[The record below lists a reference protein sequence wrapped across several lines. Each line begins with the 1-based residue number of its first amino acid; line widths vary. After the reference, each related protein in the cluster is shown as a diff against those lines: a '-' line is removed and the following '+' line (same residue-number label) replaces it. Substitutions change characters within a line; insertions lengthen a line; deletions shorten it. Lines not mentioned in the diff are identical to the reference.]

1 MSKFK
6 LRNEYNFNKKEDIVT
21 SLLKAR
27 GISDIQEFLSPSINV
42 LNSAYLLCY
51 SGKVADRIL
60 KAIKN
65 GERICISADPD
76 SDGVCSTALMVRYIS
91 KFTNNYYISYAQRSE
106 GHGVEYQLEFI
117 DKDTTDLLIVLDS
130 STNSTEACEELSQ
143 HMDIVILDHHDVE
156 NENPYA
162 TIVNPKNDITYPNK
176 NISGVGV
183 VYKVLQV
190 LDEMLGSG
198 EVDDYIDLVA
208 VGMYADMMPMDVL
221 ENRYLVIQ
229 GMKNI
234 KNPGILKI
242 LELANVSTNKVNSQ
256 TIGFTIS
263 PLLNGCARKDKLEL
277 GIELLICDDDQRCT
291 ELVMEMRALN
301 DERRQEEKALFE
313 SYLEK
318 IDPEDKVLIA
328 IDENASKNFNGLI
341 ANKLSQEFH
350 RPAIVMR
357 DHMGSLAGSY
367 RGYGTF
373 DMKGFLNRKEIRKL
387 IKYALGHPSAGG
399 VGLKSS
405 NFKAFKETM
414 NKLLKHY
421 NFDSEVYYDYEI
433 DASLIT
439 SKLVKQIQEFDYCS
453 GQGFPPAMFLVK
465 EIFVED
471 NEDVVVMGKN
481 RDTVKIKSCD
491 LDVIKFK
498 TNEKWASD
506 VGMMDTIE
514 VVGQLSLNEWEKW
527 NKEVVTTIQVVAE
540 TYSIV

>member
-6 LRNEYNFNKKEDIVT
+6 LRNKYDFNKKEDIVT

-42 LNSAYLLCY
+42 LNDAHLL
-51 SGKVADRIL
+51 GNIIVVANRIL
-60 KAIKN
+60 QAIKN
-65 GERICISADPD
+65 NERICISADPD
-76 SDGVCSTALMVRYIS
+76 SDGICCTAVMVRFIS
-91 KFTNNYYISYAQRSE
+91 KFTNNYYVSYAQRSE

-117 DKDTTDLLIVLDS
+117 DKESTDLLIILDS
-130 STNSTEACEELSQ
+130 STNSAEACEELSEF
-143 HMDIVILDHHDVE
+143 MDIVILDHHDVE
-156 NENPYA
+156 NENPFA
-162 TIVNPKNDITYPNK
+162 TIVNPKNDNTYPNN

-190 LDEMLGSG
+190 LDESLGSG

-229 GMKNI
+229 GMQNI
-234 KNPGILKI
+234 KNPGLLKI
-242 LELANVSTNKVNSQ
+242 LELGNVSVENVNSQ

-277 GIELLICDDDQRCT
+277 GIELLLCDDEQRCT
-291 ELVMEMRALN
+291 ELVMEMRELN
-301 DERRQEEKALFE
+301 DIRRQEEKTLYE
-313 SYLEK
+313 SYLIK
-318 IDPEDKVLIA
+318 IDPNDKVLIA

-341 ANKLSQEFH
+341 ANKFSQEFH

-357 DHMGSLAGSY
+357 EHEGSLAGSY
-367 RGYGTF
+367 RGFGTF
-373 DMKGFLNRKEIRKL
+373 DMKGFLNRKEIRKY

-405 NFKAFKETM
+405 NFKAFKEAM
-414 NKLLKHY
+414 NKALKDY
-421 NFDSEVYYDYEI
+421 DFNSDIYYDYEI
-433 DASLIT
+433 DASLVT
-439 SKLVKQIQEFDYCS
+439 PELARQIKKFDYCS

-465 EIFVED
+465 EIYVED
-471 NEDVVVMGKN
+471 NEDRVVMGKN

-491 LDVIKFK
+491 VDVIKFK
-498 TNEKWASD
+498 TNENWASD
-506 VGMMDTIE
+506 VGMMDTID
-514 VVGQLSLNEWEKW
+514 VVGQLSLNEWTKW
-527 NKEVVTTIQVVAE
+527 NGEVISTTQVVAE
-540 TYSIV
+540 TYVIV